1 MNKIAK
7 VIITFVVLLVIAFL
21 IPGSRA
27 VINEYIFGIRRVDE
41 QINYNNRKSVEDT
54 ARSVIV
60 NYNTY
65 RDEYELYKNYCEK
78 PEDKSKC
85 QRALDSKFL
94 ANQAAEQYNEY
105 LQKNNYIFKWNLP
118 QDTPVYLEKIDD
130 KQ

>member
-65 RDEYELYKNYCEK
+65 KNEYEMYKNYCEK
-78 PEDKSKC
+78 PEDKSK
-85 QRALDSKFL
+85 LL

-105 LQKNNYIFKWNLP
+105 LQKNNYIFKGNLP
-118 QDTPVYLEKIDD
+118 RDIPVYLEKIDN

>member
-1 MNKIAK
+1 MGKITK
-7 VIITFVVLLVIAFL
+7 VLIVTSAILVIAYL

-27 VINEYIFGIRRVDE
+27 VINEYIFGIRMVDE

-65 RDEYELYKNYCEK
+65 RNEYELYKDYCNKTE
-78 PEDKSKC
+78 EKSKC

-105 LQKNNYIFKWNLP
+105 VQKNNYIFKGNLP
-118 QDTPVYLEKIDD
+118 RDTPAYLEKIDD

>member
-1 MNKIAK
+1 MDKFTKIL
-7 VIITFVVLLVIAFL
+7 ITAGTILVIACL

-65 RDEYELYKNYCEK
+65 RNEYGLYKDYCNK
-78 PEDKSKC
+78 PEEKNKC
-85 QRALDSKFL
+85 QRALDSKIL

-105 LQKNNYIFKWNLP
+105 VQKNNYIFKGNLP
-118 QDTPVYLEKIDD
+118 QDIPAYLEKID
-130 KQ
+130 